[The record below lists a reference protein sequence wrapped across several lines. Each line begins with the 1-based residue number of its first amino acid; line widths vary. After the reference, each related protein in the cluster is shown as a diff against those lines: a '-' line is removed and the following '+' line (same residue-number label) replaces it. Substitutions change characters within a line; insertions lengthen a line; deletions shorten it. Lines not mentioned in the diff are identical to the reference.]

1 MLQQLSYDPAYS
13 NIRAAQLAER
23 KQHAPRVYIVI
34 HVDAEYRRRHQEK
47 WAREERISEEKA
59 VCTTPALCVVVI

>member
-1 MLQQLSYDPAYS
+1 MLQQISYDAAYS

-23 KQHAPRVYIVI
+23 SVFRDCIVI
-34 HVDAEYRRRHQEK
+34 HVDAEYWRHKQEK

-59 VCTTPALCVVVI
+59 VCTTPALFVVDI